1 MHERIRELAE
11 QATVHGNT
19 EHRLDIPSWYL
30 EKFAELIVKECA
42 QEAYDCGKQFRN
54 DEHYRADNLW
64 PHFEAVCD
72 AVGDDIKIK
81 FGVE

>member
-1 MHERIRELAE
+1 MNERIRELAE

-30 EKFAELIVKECA
+30 EKFAELIVRECA
-42 QEAYDCGKQFRN
+42 KVAL
-54 DEHYRADNLW
+54 EHDALW
-64 PHFEAVCD
+64 GASVD
-72 AVGDDIKIK
+72 QDIKRH